1 MKAKAWI
8 YLSRTLIFI
17 LLTVALVIPVTP
29 VSAADPTIVTG
40 TASDTTESS
49 AVLNG
54 YLTSLGDY
62 GGTNVYLSF
71 EYATDDY
78 WLNNGNT
85 YDQHTGEITWTVTD
99 GATAYASEVSG
110 LPNGTLYHF
119 RARVRFGTEYVY
131 GTDEVFFTTMLEPDK
146 TPEIIS
152 LLAYQD
158 LLEENDCLF
167 VILADI
173 PYDTIPDVPVNRA
186 YYWTLY
192 DLTDPVGYNV
202 GYAMNDNGYGFNI
215 YSLYFTASDNITWGD
230 TTDYTFTLSG
240 SPDVFS
246 GTPPEYSSLDS
257 ADYAVYSDTWVTSSD
272 YHETLAEDLLEIAS
286 TLEQEWQVV
295 LLDEQDTRTVLS
307 SNGEKLFRNAIPGVQ
322 SMAPGMFYVQSLDM
336 DTDERSW
343 GTDLSDQ
350 YKERLLGPDL
360 QPGGGDD
367 SWTVWGIVGL
377 ADWLNVPFM
386 IMLGM
391 ICLGICVF
399 VIYKSTK
406 RFQTPV
412 PGYIGSLIV
421 ILCFSLLA
429 MGLTAIAII
438 GLLLVVGAGWLMFM
452 RRA

>member
-1 MKAKAWI
+1 MKFKAWI
-8 YLSRTLIFI
+8 HLSRIVLFITLTI
-17 LLTVALVIPVTP
+17 ALVIPVTP

-54 YLTSLGDY
+54 YLTSFGDY
-62 GGTNVYLSF
+62 SGANVYLSF

-85 YDQHTGEITWTVTD
+85 YDKHTGEITWTVTD
-99 GATAYASEVSG
+99 GITSFASSVTG

-119 RARVRFGTEYVY
+119 RARVRFGTDYAY

-173 PYDTIPDVPVNRA
+173 PYDSTPDVPVSRA
-186 YYWTLY
+186 YFWSLIDGGTE
-192 DLTDPVGYNV
+192 VGYNV

-215 YSLYFTASDNITWGD
+215 YSLYFTAADAIDWGN
-230 TTDYTFTLSG
+230 TTDYTVLLSG

-246 GTPPEYSSLDS
+246 GTPPDYGVLDS

-272 YHETLAEDLLEIAS
+272 YHVTLADDLLDIAS
-286 TLEQEWQVV
+286 ILEQEWQVV

-322 SMAPGMFYVQSLDM
+322 SMAPGMFFVQQM
-336 DTDERSW
+336 DADVEERAW
-343 GTDLSDQ
+343 GTDLSDE
-350 YKERLLGPDL
+350 YKKRLLGPDEL
-360 QPGGGDD
+360 PGGGDD
-367 SWTVWGIVGL
+367 PWIMWGIVGL
-377 ADWLNVPFM
+377 ADWINVPLM
-386 IMLGM
+386 VILGM
-391 ICLGICVF
+391 ICVACC
-399 VIYKSTK
+399 IYAIHKSVQK
-406 RFQTPV
+406 FQTPM
-412 PGYIGSLIV
+412 PGYIASVLIV
-421 ILCFSLLA
+421 LCYSLLWL
-429 MGLTAIAII
+429 GLTAIALI
-438 GLLLVVGAGWLMFM
+438 GLALVIGAGWLMFM